1 MRQPWRDLQRYTSK
15 MGVQQGRARMPD
27 IPSGTVTF
35 LFTDIEGSTRLLGQF
50 PRAYPAALVRH
61 DTLLREAIESHSGWV
76 FETVGDAFYAAFA
89 RPSDAV
95 AAAIEAQRALLR
107 EQWGEVQAIRARMGL
122 HTGEVEVRGQHY
134 FGTALYRCA
143 RLMAIGHGGQTLV
156 SDATTQLVRDSLPS
170 GASLQDEGTHRLKD
184 LASPERVWQLMHPD
198 LPAEFPPLRSLS
210 GVPNNLPAQLTNFVG
225 RERERAEVAQLI
237 RGARLLTLVG
247 AGGAGKTRLALHVAA
262 DVLEE
267 CTDGVYLVE
276 LASLADPGLIPQSVA
291 AALSLREEPGQ
302 PLLGTILQYLQP
314 KSLLLVLDN
323 CEHVLAGCAE
333 VADRLLRTC
342 PQLRILATSREPLDV
357 AGETAWRVPSLPV
370 PGPGETPPIEQLTQY
385 DAVRLFID
393 RARSALGSFSV
404 TNQTAPALAQL
415 CWRLDGIP
423 LAIELAATRVKS
435 LTLEQIAARVDDRFR
450 LLTGGSRTALPRH
463 QTLRAAVDWSY
474 DLLSPVERAL
484 FDRLSVFAGGWTLEA
499 AEEVCAGGPIASDDV
514 LDLLTH
520 LVDKSLVLAEARAHG
535 GMRYRMLETL
545 RQYTAEKLQASGD
558 VLSVERRHRD
568 WYLSLA
574 EAAEPELWG
583 PKQVE
588 WFDRLDTELDNL
600 RAALDFSRSTDGAE
614 GLRLATVL
622 WHFWEVRGRL
632 SEGRDWL
639 TTLLSPSDD
648 EKPTGGRALALAAA
662 GYLGLWL
669 GDLEA
674 STAYG
679 EAARRMAH
687 EVGDDF
693 ALAFSMTVLGLTSRF
708 RGDSAMALVLLDD
721 AVSRW
726 RRLDEPRGVY
736 NAMVLLGNV
745 MALQGQYDEAATLF
759 ERGLAEARQHGD
771 VWSTAGA
778 SIAYARLAL
787 LQGDLNRARALG
799 RESLALYDQFADM
812 RSVAIC
818 LHLLARVD
826 VAAGSSERGARLLG
840 AAEAAAGTIHVDRL
854 FAVVGGSHDD
864 NLAKLEALLGEAVLQ
879 AALGAGRAMAEKE
892 AVAYALADP
901 VLVGSPASR

>member
-1 MRQPWRDLQRYTSK
+1 M
-15 MGVQQGRARMPD
+15 
-27 IPSGTVTF
+27 PSGTVTF

-50 PRAYPAALVRH
+50 PHAYPAALVRH
-61 DTLLREAIESHSGWV
+61 DTLLRQAIESHSGWV

-95 AAAIEAQRALLR
+95 AAAIDAQRALLR
-107 EQWGEVQAIRARMGL
+107 EQWGELEAIKARMGL

-156 SDATTQLVRDSLPS
+156 SDATSQLVRDSLPT

-184 LASPERVWQLMHPD
+184 LASPERVWQLIHPD
-198 LPAEFPPLRSLS
+198 LPAEFPPLRSLG

-225 RERERAEVAQLI
+225 RERERAEVAQLL

-267 CTDGVYLVE
+267 CADGVYLVE
-276 LASLADPGLIPQSVA
+276 LASLADPGLIPHSLA
-291 AALSLREEPGQ
+291 AALGLREEPGQ
-302 PLLGTILQYLQP
+302 PLLGTVVQYLQP
-314 KSLLLVLDN
+314 KNLLLVLDN
-323 CEHVLAGCAE
+323 CEHLLSGCAE

-342 PQLRILATSREPLDV
+342 PQLRVLATSREPLEV
-357 AGETAWRVPSLPV
+357 AGETSWRVPSLPV

-393 RARSALGSFSV
+393 RARSALGTFSV

-423 LAIELAATRVKS
+423 LAIELAATRVTS
-435 LTLEQIAARVDDRFR
+435 LSLEQIAARVDDRFR

-474 DLLSPVERAL
+474 DLLTLVERAL

-499 AEEVCAGGPIASDDV
+499 AEAVCAGGLIDPDDV

-520 LVDKSLVLAEARAHG
+520 LVDKSLVLAEARAAG
-535 GMRYRMLETL
+535 EMRYRMLETL
-545 RQYTAEKLQASGD
+545 RQYATEKLHGSGD
-558 VLSVERRHRD
+558 AQSVQQRHRD
-568 WYLSLA
+568 WCLVLA
-574 EAAEPELWG
+574 ETAEPELWG

-600 RAALDFSRSTDGAE
+600 RTALDFSRTAGAPE

-639 TTLLSPSDD
+639 TTLLSSTGD
-648 EKPTGGRALALAAA
+648 EKPIGGRALALAAA
-662 GYLGLWL
+662 AYLGLWL

-674 STAYG
+674 SVAYA
-679 EAARRMAH
+679 EAARRMAL

-693 ALAFSMTVLGLTSRF
+693 AVAFSMTVLGLTSRF
-708 RGDSAMALVLLDD
+708 QGDTATAVVLLED

-736 NAMVLLGNV
+736 NAMLLLGNV
-745 MALQGQYDEAATLF
+745 MALQGQFDQAASLF

-787 LQGDLNRARALG
+787 LQGDLDRARALG
-799 RESLALYDQFADM
+799 RESLVLYDAFADM

-818 LHLLARVD
+818 LHLLARVE
-826 VAAGSSERGARLLG
+826 VAAGSADRAARLLG
-840 AAEAAAGTIHVDRL
+840 AAETTAGTIHVDRL

-864 NLAKLEALLGEAVLQ
+864 NVAKLQALLGEAALQ

-901 VLVGSPASR
+901 VLAST